1 MIKNRMPMKLTLEKQ
16 EVPIK
21 KNTRNIS
28 SNDIHILGSLMLD
41 AYRDTIDYNGES
53 LEDAIS
59 EVQATFDGK
68 YGLFIGKCSFIIE
81 RDGKATSASIITWF
95 DKVKKP
101 LLAFLM
107 THPDFKN
114 QGSGTYLLKKSINA
128 LLDEGYHELHLVVTD
143 GNTPA
148 EHLFKKMGFQKI
160 EEK

>member
-1 MIKNRMPMKLTLEKQ
+1 MKLVLEKQ
-16 EVPIK
+16 EVPTK

-28 SNDIHILGSLMLD
+28 SYDIHLLGSLMLD

-59 EVQATFDGK
+59 EVQATLDGK
-68 YGLFIGKCSFIIE
+68 YGPFIEKCSFIIE
-81 RDGKATSASIITWF
+81 REGKAISASIITWF

-114 QGSGTYLLKKSINA
+114 HGFGTYLLKKSINA
-128 LLDEGYHELHLVVTD
+128 LLDDGYYELHLVVTE
-143 GNTPA
+143 GNPPA
-148 EHLFKKMGFQKI
+148 EQLFKKMGFQKI
-160 EEK
+160 EQKQNEK